1 MVKDMKKKNNSRWL
15 LWAREIQALA
25 QTGNTYAQN
34 EFDTQRYH
42 RLTEIAAEIIAS
54 HSNLTENELMEIYKG
69 QQGYATPKVDLRS
82 AVFNTDGELLMVQE
96 RIDGT
101 WTMPGGWADVGDVPS
116 EGAEREVWEE
126 AGFKVKAAKVVGV
139 YNVKF
144 PPGMILFHLYKI
156 VYLCDLIEG
165 KARPS
170 IETTDVRFF
179 KREDIPEDLL
189 GFRTTVRHIDD
200 AFKAH
205 TDSSLPTV
213 FD

>member
-1 MVKDMKKKNNSRWL
+1 MNEKKIPQWL
-15 LWAREIQALA
+15 SWAREIQALA
-25 QTGNTYAQN
+25 QSGNAYAKK
-34 EFDTQRYH
+34 EFDAERYH
-42 RLTEIAAEIIAS
+42 RLTEIAAEMIAS
-54 HSNLTENELMEIYKG
+54 QSNSTAGELMEIYKG

-82 AVFNTDGELLMVQE
+82 AVFNGEGDLLMVQE
-96 RIDGT
+96 RVDGT
-101 WTMPGGWADVGDVPS
+101 WTMPGGWADVGDIPS

-126 AGFKVKAAKVVGV
+126 AGFKVKATKVVGV
-139 YNVKF
+139 YDVNF
-144 PPGMILFHLYKI
+144 PAGMTLFHLYKI

-179 KREDIPEDLL
+179 KRDDIPEDLL
-189 GFRTTVRHIDD
+189 GFRTTVRHIND

-205 TDSSLPTV
+205 ADSSQPTV